1 MNKVRRQF
9 PQITSEEHTTIPLIE
24 ESHLKDL
31 VEANFAWLSLLEG
44 YHALFTCHSPH
55 SMLLRG

>member
-1 MNKVRRQF
+1 MTEARRQF

-31 VEANFAWLSLLEG
+31 VEASFAWLSLLEG
-44 YHALFTCHSPH
+44 YQHSSPAILH
-55 SMLLRG
+55 IQSY